1 MDETL
6 EKAIEPFEESFAK
19 TDDPELKMAIAEY
32 LKNIYFRLRE
42 KNPDYEGLSKKYE
55 AILKGE

>member
-1 MDETL
+1 
-6 EKAIEPFEESFAK
+6 
-19 TDDPELKMAIAEY
+19 MAIAEY

-42 KNPDYEGLSKKYE
+42 KNPDYEALSKKYE